1 MQYTLALQRH
11 FQMFSVIL
19 TLAAL
24 VLYSSTQTQ
33 NYDMECLWC
42 ENVIYNARNFFGDNI
57 VNTTNLQFEEYFDR
71 SCRLDAR
78 KSALYGAICYDIRE
92 FHEERTEQRPAS
104 PPLPSTLHDC
114 ISAGVL
120 HVDTAA
126 KLILSKMR
134 REEFNEA
141 AYYEFVQS
149 DVAARAT
156 TTYGSLNRPLG
167 RDLDLLWGIANRI
180 IAEIARAMATKSIR
194 CFDTAERPL
203 PVVATT
209 PSVTNC
215 TRMWRIDAEPPFS
228 KVNLLKELDDW
239 SPRKKDNAYVQVS
252 ALYRHI
258 LQRICNPPERIREY
272 SLRINTLKG
281 RDLKL
286 KSLPRG
292 VTDILIEMV
301 EDMLGYGHEELE
313 QFRQTDLQES
323 PWYQNL
329 GSTEQ
334 ERKQNLADLKE
345 EKKNWRPQLFKS
357 LQLALR
363 DVRSYSYEAGRWI
376 ANPRKRGAPGE
387 VDENTVPCS
396 Q

>member
-1 MQYTLALQRH
+1 MQRTSPAATRSRAAKRVYAKPRALLNITSPR
-11 FQMFSVIL
+11 VVEERAVPTEEVPI
-19 TLAAL
+19 A
-24 VLYSSTQTQ
+24 
-33 NYDMECLWC
+33 ME
-42 ENVIYNARNFFGDNI
+42 EEVPQGNVYER
-57 VNTTNLQFEEYFDR
+57 
-71 SCRLDAR
+71 
-78 KSALYGAICYDIRE
+78 RE

-120 HVDTAA
+120 H
-126 KLILSKMR
+126 
-134 REEFNEA
+134 
-141 AYYEFVQS
+141 
-149 DVAARAT
+149 
-156 TTYGSLNRPLG
+156 
-167 RDLDLLWGIANRI
+167 
-180 IAEIARAMATKSIR
+180 
-194 CFDTAERPL
+194 
-203 PVVATT
+203 
-209 PSVTNC
+209 
-215 TRMWRIDAEPPFS
+215 
-228 KVNLLKELDDW
+228 VNLLKELDDW